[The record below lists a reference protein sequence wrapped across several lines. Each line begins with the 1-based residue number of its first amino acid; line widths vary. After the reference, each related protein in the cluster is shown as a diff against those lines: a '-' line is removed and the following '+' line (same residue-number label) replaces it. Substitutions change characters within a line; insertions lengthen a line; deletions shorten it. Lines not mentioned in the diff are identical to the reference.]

1 MDWNRSCSF
10 LVRSFYVVLDLGL
23 LFSLIVGGTQGL
35 MICSWRL
42 FWVHGCNVDRKKP
55 RWWWCGGG
63 GGGVLLQIVVV
74 GVIQGYFED
83 E

>member
-1 MDWNRSCSF
+1 M
-10 LVRSFYVVLDLGL
+10 VVMWTGRNH
-23 LFSLIVGGTQGL
+23 I
-35 MICSWRL
+35 
-42 FWVHGCNVDRKKP
+42 
-55 RWWWCGGG
+55 GGG

>member
-1 MDWNRSCSF
+1 M
-10 LVRSFYVVLDLGL
+10 VVMWTGRNH
-23 LFSLIVGGTQGL
+23 V
-35 MICSWRL
+35 
-42 FWVHGCNVDRKKP
+42 
-55 RWWWCGGG
+55 GGG